1 MAKSKFLKSL
11 LTTASAVAVL
21 AGGAQSANAA
31 VRNTT
36 APGGAIVIVQSTD
49 SAGALSA
56 ALAAGDSIQLNHARD
71 ITTGGAI
78 TLVAPGI
85 NANGN
90 TGQTFNV
97 GHAVTWPGGTDLIN
111 IALNV
116 TAGSITIQDATTK
129 SVTVS
134 GGTAVVRHT
143 LGAGANGRV
152 TVTGG
157 TLDIT
162 NANENVVVS
171 GGIVNQAGTVAGD
184 VDVSGTGQYLGGGGA
199 DVVGS
204 VTINTTALGNTFNN
218 AAAVN
223 VDQGTVTFN
232 DAAGRV
238 TVTGG
243 TIIAM
248 NDAALG
254 VTISAGEI
262 TTMQDITN
270 GGLIASGGLIRD
282 LRNVDNATGNVAL
295 SGDAIVN
302 QTGTVAGT
310 LNVTGDSQYLGAA
323 GANITGIVTFNT
335 TTAGNTFNDA
345 LAAVN
350 ISGGGVTFNDAAGR
364 VTVTGGTITDMND
377 AALGVTI
384 SGGTI
389 SDMQDITNGG
399 LIATGGVITTMR
411 DIGAGGNAALSGTA
425 VVNQTGT
432 VAGTLGVTGNAQYLG
447 AVGADITGVVTINTA
462 NAVTNTFNNSVAA
475 VNVAQGKVR
484 FNNAG
489 ALLTVTGGE
498 VVAMNDATNGVTISG
513 GTITSIND
521 IAGAAL
527 TATGGTISALR
538 NVGAFSSLLSGTA
551 VVNQSGTSGAGIQ
564 VTGNAQYIGG
574 AGANAV
580 GAVVIN
586 TANAGTNSFNNA
598 AAVNVAQGKVR
609 FNNATGLL
617 TVTGGEVVS
626 MNDATNGVAISGGT
640 ITSIHDIAGAALT
653 ATGGTITTLRN
664 VGAFNSVL
672 SGNAVVNQTG
682 TSGAGIQVTG
692 NSQYIGGAG
701 ANAVGAVVIN
711 TANAGTNSFNNAA
724 AVTVNQ
730 GKVRFNNAGALVTV
744 TGGEVVA
751 MNDAAAGVTISGGTI
766 TAIRDI
772 AGADLTATGGVIT
785 ALRNIGGGRNAAL
798 NGTAVVNQTGTVAGT
813 LDVLGNSL
821 YQGTTA
827 ANNITGVVTINT
839 ANEGMNTLNDS
850 TAAVIVT
857 GGNLTMHNVG
867 TDLTVNG
874 ASSNAVITGNV
885 GNDAIGGHATA
896 RATIAG
902 NVAGIVDQAGIFVFT
917 GTGNVGG
924 AVGGGAQ
931 VTKIIVDTV
940 DTRTFT
946 NIGLTLEE
954 LNFAQNGTA
963 NLAAADLA
971 ATNVTTDTPGE
982 GTVLVNANQAIT
994 GNIGAVNI
1002 KAVGIRTVAI
1012 NTANFEA
1019 NVLANAPDEVT
1030 VNTGVVASTRVGN
1043 LGSVGA
1049 RLLAANFN
1057 ITGGSVGDVYAK
1069 NTAVAA
1075 GVNQTF
1081 RGIVSGID
1089 TTLATAAS
1097 TASFADGSTVDT
1109 AIRSI
1114 IPGAGTVDFLGGT
1127 TIQKDIGAGGR
1138 AALVR
1143 FVDNDQFTANL
1154 NVDNIFADAITL
1166 RKGVINLNKNVTLN
1180 GATTITSTP
1189 LTLNDKKL
1197 TVAAGSNLVFSGNN
1211 QIDFVIT
1218 ATGDTVT
1225 GGQIQSN
1232 GPLQY
1237 TAGTTIN
1244 ITPDDTQ
1251 SGRPTAGKTRV
1262 HALIV
1267 NNNANPVVAGSTLD
1281 ITKVTVNN
1289 NANVFTKW
1297 TANIDAKGGL
1307 ALTQEDNAKEVILD
1321 LLGTSADAVDKV
1333 NIAALTS
1340 APQGTDGAKLIDLL
1354 SSLKDSSNKL
1364 VKAKVDETLDRLPPV
1379 STVADA
1385 IESTSGAVSMGLSQ
1399 RMTNLAGGQGTPVQS
1414 RTVASSDAAMSGM
1427 NAGDDHARYGA
1438 WISPFFGKT
1447 TQKERKGAAG
1457 YKNDTYGASFGFD
1470 TRANDDMIIG
1480 GAVTVANNEMK
1491 HKNFKAGDKTKISS
1505 MMFSIYGMQQIT
1517 DSWFAHG
1524 VATFGSNEVKNS
1536 EKRVSG
1542 LTTYDTVSG
1551 KYTSMSF
1558 NGEAMFGYN
1567 FLTEQV
1573 TFTPMAGLR
1582 YSRVNDGGY
1591 KETGSTTGQNIDVKT
1606 KASNKLEV
1614 VAGARI
1620 AGGTFDT
1627 NGMTVTPEVHG
1638 FINHDLIGKNPK
1650 QTLGLAGT
1658 NGLTVKSNKPVKTT
1672 FNVGAGVN
1680 FAYNMMEYGVGY
1692 DAEIATKRLGH
1703 QGTLKL
1709 RVNF

>member
-31 VRNTT
+31 PRTTT
-36 APGGAIVIVQSTD
+36 APGRAIVIVQNTD
-49 SAGALSA
+49 SAGELSDP
-56 ALAAGDSIQLNHARD
+56 LAAGDSIQLNHARD
-71 ITTGGAI
+71 ITTGGDI

-90 TGQTFNV
+90 NGQTFNV
-97 GHAVTWPGGTDLIN
+97 GHAVTWPGATDLVN
-111 IALNV
+111 VALNV
-116 TAGSITIQDATTK
+116 TVGGSITILDATAKAVTI
-129 SVTVS
+129 SGGAVTIRDTLAGDANGRVTVS
-134 GGTAVVRHT
+134 GGTLA
-143 LGAGANGRV
+143 
-152 TVTGG
+152 
-157 TLDIT
+157 IT
-162 NANENVVVS
+162 NAGE
-171 GGIVNQAGTVAGD
+171 D
-184 VDVSGTGQYLGGGGA
+184 VLVSGTGIVTQGGTVGGDVVVTGGGKYLGQVGA
-199 DVVGS
+199 DVTGA
-204 VTINTTALGNTFNN
+204 VTINTTAIGNTFND

-223 VDQGTVTFN
+223 VTQGSVTFN
-232 DAAGRV
+232 NAGGLV
-238 TVTGG
+238 TVNGG
-243 TIIAM
+243 TITAM

-254 VTISAGEI
+254 VNISSGTI
-262 TTMQDITN
+262 TTMNDITN
-270 GGLIASGGLIRD
+270 GGLIASGGLISA
-282 LRNVDNATGNVAL
+282 LRN
-295 SGDAIVN
+295 
-302 QTGTVAGT
+302 
-310 LNVTGDSQYLGAA
+310 
-323 GANITGIVTFNT
+323 
-335 TTAGNTFNDA
+335 
-345 LAAVN
+345 
-350 ISGGGVTFNDAAGR
+350 
-364 VTVTGGTITDMND
+364 
-377 AALGVTI
+377 
-384 SGGTI
+384 
-389 SDMQDITNGG
+389 
-399 LIATGGVITTMR
+399 
-411 DIGAGGNAALSGTA
+411 IGAGGNAALSGNA

-432 VAGTLGVTGNAQYLG
+432 VAGTLGVAGNAQYLG
-447 AVGADITGVVTINTA
+447 TAGANITGVVTINTST
-462 NAVTNTFNNSVAA
+462 VGNTFHNALAA
-475 VNVAQGKVR
+475 ANIAQGGVT
-484 FNNAG
+484 FNDANG
-489 ALLTVTGGE
+489 RVTVTGGTIT
-498 VVAMNDATNGVTISG
+498 AMNDAVAGVTISG
-513 GTITSIND
+513 GTITAIRD
-521 IAGAAL
+521 ID
-527 TATGGTISALR
+527 
-538 NVGAFSSLLSGTA
+538 
-551 VVNQSGTSGAGIQ
+551 GAG
-564 VTGNAQYIGG
+564 
-574 AGANAV
+574 
-580 GAVVIN
+580 
-586 TANAGTNSFNNA
+586 
-598 AAVNVAQGKVR
+598 
-609 FNNATGLL
+609 
-617 TVTGGEVVS
+617 
-626 MNDATNGVAISGGT
+626 
-640 ITSIHDIAGAALT
+640 LT
-653 ATGGTITTLRN
+653 ATGGTITALRN
-664 VGAFNSVL
+664 TGAFNSVL

-682 TSGAGIQVTG
+682 TSGAQVQVTV
-692 NSQYIGGAG
+692 NSQYLGTAG
-701 ANAVGAVVIN
+701 ANITGVVTIN
-711 TANAGTNSFNNAA
+711 TANAGTNTFNNAVA
-724 AVTVNQ
+724 AVNVAQ
-730 GKVRFNNAGALVTV
+730 GKVQFNNAGGLVTV
-744 TGGEVVA
+744 TGGEIVS
-751 MNDAAAGVTISGGTI
+751 MNDAANGVTISGGTI
-766 TAIRDI
+766 TAIGDI
-772 AGADLTATGGVIT
+772 AGADLTASGGVIT
-785 ALRNIGGGRNAAL
+785 GLRNIGAVNAAL
-798 NGTAVVNQTGTVAGT
+798 SGTAVVNQTGTIGGT
-813 LDVLGNSL
+813 LDVVGNSL
-821 YQGTTA
+821 YLGTTA
-827 ANNITGVVTINT
+827 ANDITGAVTINT
-839 ANEGMNTLNDS
+839 ANAGINTFHNS
-850 TAAVIVT
+850 TADVT
-857 GGNLTMHNVG
+857 VTAGNLTMNNVG
-867 TDLTVNG
+867 HDLIVNG
-874 ASSNAVITGNV
+874 ASSNAVITVNV
-885 GNDAIGGHATA
+885 VNDVTGGHATA

-902 NVAGIVDQAGIFVFT
+902 DVGGIVDQAGIFVFT
-917 GTGNVGG
+917 GTGTVDG

-946 NIGLTLEE
+946 NIGLTLAE

-963 NLAAADLA
+963 RLTAADLA

-982 GTVLVNANQAIT
+982 GTVLVNENQVIT
-994 GNIGAVNI
+994 GNVGAVNI
-1002 KAVGIRTVAI
+1002 KAVGVRNVAI

-1030 VNTGVVASTRVGN
+1030 VNTGVIASTRVGN

-1097 TASFADGSTVDT
+1097 TSSFADGSTVDT

-1138 AALVR
+1138 AGLVR
-1143 FVDNDQFTANL
+1143 FADDAQFTANL

-1211 QIDFVIT
+1211 EIDFVIT

-1244 ITPDDTQ
+1244 IAPDDTQ

-1262 HALIV
+1262 HTLIV

-1281 ITKVTVNN
+1281 ITKVTIDNS
-1289 NANVFTKW
+1289 ANVFTKW
-1297 TANIDAKGGL
+1297 TPTIDAKGGL
-1307 ALTQEDNAKEVILD
+1307 ALTQEDNAKEVILG
-1321 LLGTSADAVDKV
+1321 LLGTSADAVDQA

-1385 IESTSGAVSMGLSQ
+1385 IESSAGAVSMGLSQ
-1399 RMTNLAGGQGTPVQS
+1399 RMTNLAGSQGTPVQS

-1427 NAGDDHARYGA
+1427 NAGDEGARYGA

-1491 HKNFKAGDKTKISS
+1491 HKNFKSGDKTKISS

-1614 VAGARI
+1614 VAGARV
-1620 AGGTFDT
+1620 AGGTFGM
-1627 NGMTVTPEVHG
+1627 NGMTVTPEVHA